1 MTLRN
6 YLTER
11 RSALVSEKAEDQ
23 IKEIAGAAQQKYGEL
38 TDDYGHQAK
47 GAARKFA
54 AQGGQAFQ
62 DAADV
67 VREQV
72 GDNPVKAVA
81 IAAGFGLLIGLL
93 IGRR

>member
-1 MTLRN
+1 M
-6 YLTER
+6 
-11 RSALVSEKAEDQ
+11 SEKAEDQ
-23 IKEIAGAAQQKYGEL
+23 IKELAGTAQQKYGEL

-54 AQGGQAFQ
+54 AQGGQAAQ
-62 DAADV
+62 DVAEF

-72 GDNPVKAVA
+72 DDNPVKAVA
-81 IAAGFGLLIGLL
+81 IAVGFGLLVGLL

>member
-1 MTLRN
+1 M
-6 YLTER
+6 
-11 RSALVSEKAEDQ
+11 SEKAEDQ
-23 IKEIAGAAQQKYGEL
+23 IEELVGTAQQKYGEL
-38 TDDYGHQAK
+38 TDDYAHQAK

-54 AQGGQAFQ
+54 AQGGQAVQ
-62 DAADV
+62 DATEV

-72 GDNPVKAVA
+72 ADNPVKAVA